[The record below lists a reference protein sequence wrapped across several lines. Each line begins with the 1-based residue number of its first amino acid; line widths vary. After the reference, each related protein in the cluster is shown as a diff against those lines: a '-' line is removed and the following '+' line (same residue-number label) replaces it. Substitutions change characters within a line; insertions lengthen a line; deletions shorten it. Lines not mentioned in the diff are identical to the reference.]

1 MEVVI
6 VEEETEVLAAE
17 DLLLAT
23 SATDVTEP
31 VTGLGIALRNAAEAT
46 AEIETET
53 KAAASS
59 AEIEAI
65 NREIAVEVETVV
77 VVAVQEADLEVV
89 THVEATILMI
99 PAAVVEIAIAAVVVD
114 ITDVAQAEATPQK
127 AVVAA
132 ETTEAETETWQTIV
146 EAHATIADLQTAE
159 YKAQLAPGTMLVKA
173 EDVLQMNVVLPVVLT
188 APIDLFQRALAAN
201 KEDQDLEKTHALEH
215 LQADAAP

>member
-1 MEVVI
+1 M
-6 VEEETEVLAAE
+6 
-17 DLLLAT
+17 
-23 SATDVTEP
+23 
-31 VTGLGIALRNAAEAT
+31 
-46 AEIETET
+46 
-53 KAAASS
+53 
-59 AEIEAI
+59 
-65 NREIAVEVETVV
+65 EVETVV

>member
-77 VVAVQEADLEVV
+77 VVVVQEADLEVV
-89 THVEATILMI
+89 TRVEATILMI
-99 PAAVVEIAIAAVVVD
+99 PAAVVEIATAAVVAD

>member
-146 EAHATIADLQTAE
+146 EAHVTIADLQTAE